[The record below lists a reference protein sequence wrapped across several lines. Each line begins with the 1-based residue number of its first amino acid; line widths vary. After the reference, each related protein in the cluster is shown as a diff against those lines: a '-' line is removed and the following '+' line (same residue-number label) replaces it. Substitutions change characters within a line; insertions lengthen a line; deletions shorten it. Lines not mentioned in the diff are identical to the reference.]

1 MDQLGFEVV
10 MDKVLWGVVV
20 NVDEGFGEL
29 GEPFEDQESIERLLV
44 FTVLADQH
52 VQVAI
57 LE

>member
-1 MDQLGFEVV
+1 
-10 MDKVLWGVVV
+10 MDKVLWSVIV
-20 NVDEGFGEL
+20 NVDEGLGEL
-29 GEPFEDQESIERLLV
+29 SEPFEDQESIERLLV